1 MGANEAV
8 INDEDTLPVERQF
21 SSDDELQDYFLQG
34 VSRTFALTIPVLPVG
49 LREAVANGYLLCRII
64 DTIEDDPGL
73 NMAQKTHFSDQFTEV
88 VEGKDESAE
97 FAQALAPLLTDAI
110 IPEEKELIRHTEG
123 VIRITHSFNA
133 AQREALSTCVRTMG
147 KGMMHFQEHQSPA
160 GLRDMPEMEQYCYYV
175 AGVVGEML
183 TRLYCD
189 YSPRIAKNQDELM
202 RLSVCFGQGLQM
214 TNILKDIWDDQ
225 KRGACWL
232 PQEVFSRYGFDLKD
246 LKPGLKSPGF
256 EQGLEEL
263 IGIAHQRLCEALEYT
278 LLIPRHETGIR
289 NFCLWALGMAILTLK
304 KVHQNTGFN
313 DGREVKIS
321 RKDVKNT
328 VLLSRLNVR
337 SNFMLRRL
345 FLLAGRG
352 VPRNTNIGQPKTEL
366 ES

>member
-8 INDEDTLPVERQF
+8 INDDDTLPVERQF

-123 VIRITHSFNA
+123 VIRITHSFNS

-183 TRLYCD
+183 TRLYSD

-263 IGIAHQRLCEALEYT
+263 IGIAHQRLYEALEYT

-345 FLLAGRG
+345 FHLAGRG